1 MLHLF
6 GNRSS
11 LEPFSTVGTPGSGF
25 YVGSWDGAL
34 TIGFSSPKGILHL
47 VSMGLRSRLLQSE
60 LLLLPHDNT
69 KLYMLSTRSVTPF
82 LHSFLLLFDRAER
95 ENGMGRQGIL
105 CSLVTS
111 CQKVDRFVWVLL
123 RSIQRAPFE
132 EVGLL
137 WIGIFPLNGYRRE
150 KAVDFGSSPEKIS
163 EAIIG

>member
-1 MLHLF
+1 
-6 GNRSS
+6 
-11 LEPFSTVGTPGSGF
+11 
-25 YVGSWDGAL
+25 
-34 TIGFSSPKGILHL
+34 
-47 VSMGLRSRLLQSE
+47 
-60 LLLLPHDNT
+60 
-69 KLYMLSTRSVTPF
+69 MLSTRSVTPF

-132 EVGLL
+132 EFGLL

-150 KAVDFGSSPEKIS
+150 KPVDFGSSPEKIS
-163 EAIIG
+163 EANHLDLPPFFDSILNLYIIWSVNRRGGLLPFDRFIKPSRRAIQKSRTNASKK